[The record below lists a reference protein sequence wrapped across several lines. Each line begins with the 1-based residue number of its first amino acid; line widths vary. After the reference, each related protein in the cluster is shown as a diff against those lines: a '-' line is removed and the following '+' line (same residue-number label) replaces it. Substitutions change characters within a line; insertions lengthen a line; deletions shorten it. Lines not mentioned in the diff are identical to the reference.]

1 MEVFGG
7 IPNKNLINIV
17 NTDRKFEYF
26 KAVPRNKKS
35 YTYCNTDRRFD
46 NSKILGHLCTKNTF
60 I

>member
-26 KAVPRNKKS
+26 KAVPRNKNLIHIVIQTEGSTIRK
-35 YTYCNTDRRFD
+35 F
-46 NSKILGHLCTKNTF
+46 
-60 I
+60 